1 MLLMYLYKKYGN
13 FWVKNGN
20 FWLKN
25 GNLMVTGKISKLAI
39 PV

>member
-1 MLLMYLYKKYGN
+1 MYLSKKYGN

>member
-1 MLLMYLYKKYGN
+1 MYLYKKYGN

-25 GNLMVTGKISKLAI
+25 GNLMVTGKISKMAI
-39 PV
+39 PG